1 MFRLGALKNPWL
13 HALALCFA
21 FGAIL
26 LALKLPEQI
35 RRGEKGQRAIA
46 MLDDLRRPFLDVKEA
61 EVRFL
66 ATGDKIFITRDFTKA
81 SESANSLLAQYKQ
94 LASYNPELS
103 KHVAELAQVLE
114 DWLAAEQNLFSA
126 SPDPLSDKESQVGKK
141 HTHRWLNAA
150 AAGFLSTMNKLGEG
164 EEPIHDDIGNGRR
177 ATRIILS
184 LLGFTF
190 FYMLG
195 LVFFQRRARR
205 RTLERARDELE
216 MQVRMRTASLQ
227 DANSDLKRQK
237 ETQELLKEL
246 SQDITR
252 LDIDSLLKK
261 LTEGVREVFKVDI
274 CDVRVRDE
282 EAWKVMGVSGTEP
295 ERTQSDSTG
304 TARGR
309 SRWILDNRRPLLIH
323 DIAKTGQFSGGES
336 IRKAGVRGYIGV
348 PIFSRGG
355 DVIGILRAL
364 TYGPREA
371 SPEEVDL
378 LQLMANGT
386 GIALEN
392 AKLLEHIKDYA
403 AELEKAKEMQADF
416 AAMIAHDLRSPLTA
430 TLSTATMLED
440 GLFGAVNQEQKRWLL
455 KMQSN
460 IHGLVELVNDF
471 LDLSKLEAGHI
482 QLSKEK
488 VHMDQLIRESADNYR
503 ALAGEKKISLRTRI
517 DPALPHINADPR
529 RLDQV
534 LSNLLSN
541 AIKFTPEGG
550 EIEVGAACENGVE
563 ARLWVRDTGMGIPPQ
578 ETEQIFQKYR
588 QAASAKEAKEKGTG
602 LGLVICKMI
611 VEAHGGKI
619 RVDSEEGKGSTFT
632 VTLPCGQ

>member
-1 MFRLGALKNPWL
+1 
-13 HALALCFA
+13 
-21 FGAIL
+21 
-26 LALKLPEQI
+26 
-35 RRGEKGQRAIA
+35 
-46 MLDDLRRPFLDVKEA
+46 
-61 EVRFL
+61 
-66 ATGDKIFITRDFTKA
+66 
-81 SESANSLLAQYKQ
+81 
-94 LASYNPELS
+94 
-103 KHVAELAQVLE
+103 
-114 DWLAAEQNLFSA
+114 
-126 SPDPLSDKESQVGKK
+126 
-141 HTHRWLNAA
+141 
-150 AAGFLSTMNKLGEG
+150 
-164 EEPIHDDIGNGRR
+164 
-177 ATRIILS
+177 
-184 LLGFTF
+184 
-190 FYMLG
+190 
-195 LVFFQRRARR
+195 
-205 RTLERARDELE
+205 
-216 MQVRMRTASLQ
+216 
-227 DANSDLKRQK
+227 
-237 ETQELLKEL
+237 
-246 SQDITR
+246 
-252 LDIDSLLKK
+252 
-261 LTEGVREVFKVDI
+261 
-274 CDVRVRDE
+274 
-282 EAWKVMGVSGTEP
+282 
-295 ERTQSDSTG
+295 
-304 TARGR
+304 
-309 SRWILDNRRPLLIH
+309 
-323 DIAKTGQFSGGES
+323 
-336 IRKAGVRGYIGV
+336 
-348 PIFSRGG
+348 
-355 DVIGILRAL
+355 
-364 TYGPREA
+364 
-371 SPEEVDL
+371 
-378 LQLMANGT
+378 MANGT

-403 AELEKAKEMQADF
+403 EELEKAKEMQADF

-440 GLFGAVNQEQKRWLL
+440 GLFGAVNQEQKKWLL

-588 QAASAKEAKEKGTG
+588 QASSAKEAKEKGTG

-632 VTLPCGQ
+632 VTIPLEQ